1 MCKTNTT
8 INFPTIKQ
16 RLDDYY
22 ETKDGEH
29 YPLKTMVKLNP
40 EVIISDDEKYISGKL
55 YYQKEIEIIDFD
67 ITDDKKLHEDKFI
80 RRSTFI
86 VDFYMCPH
94 LNIIL
99 FKNSKDYVHYGK
111 QVLSSLLYG
120 DNYAIKSL
128 NFNIEDLE
136 KEVLN
141 GKFHGMWTLN
151 FRDRSGNITSGTNYG
166 DNVNMDPMYGQ
177 MGGAPRN
184 FIGIEKEF
192 EDNTVKIRI
201 CRKGSVTFMANME
214 EDTHMPKV
222 FYFLNQIL
230 KFHYIQD

>member
-8 INFPTIKQ
+8 INYPTIKN

-22 ETKDGEH
+22 EIKDGEQ
-29 YPLKTMVKLNP
+29 YSLKTMVKLNP
-40 EVIISDDEKYISGKL
+40 EVVISDDEKYISGKL

-67 ITDDKKLHEDKFI
+67 ITDEKKLHEDKFI

-86 VDFYMCPH
+86 VDFYISPN
-94 LNIIL
+94 LNLIL
-99 FKNSKDYVHYGK
+99 FKNSQDKVQYGK

-120 DNYAIKSL
+120 DKYAIKSL
-128 NFNIEDLE
+128 NFNIENLE

-141 GKFHGMWTLN
+141 GRFHGMWTLN
-151 FRDRSGNITSGTNYG
+151 FRDRLGNITSGTNYG

-192 EDNTVKIRI
+192 DDNKVKIRI
-201 CRKGSVTFMANME
+201 CRKGSVTFMSNME
-214 EDTHMPKV
+214 EDTHMPKI
-222 FYFLNQIL
+222 FHFLNQIM
-230 KFHYIQD
+230 KHHYTQD